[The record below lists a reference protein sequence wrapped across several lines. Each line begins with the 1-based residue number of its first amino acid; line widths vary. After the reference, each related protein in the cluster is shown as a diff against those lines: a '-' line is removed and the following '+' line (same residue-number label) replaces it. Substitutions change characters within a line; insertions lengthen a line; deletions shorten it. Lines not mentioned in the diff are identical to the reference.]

1 MVEGGTEAVLLRSV
15 DYRDA
20 DRILTFF
27 TYERGRLSAIARGA
41 RRSRRRF
48 GGALE
53 PFCVVRLSFSRGRG
67 DLATLKEAT
76 VVRSF
81 PGVLRSLAGMREGG
95 AALDLVRRITR
106 DEDAEPRL
114 FDAVVQL
121 FEALGDRSRE
131 PADVSLAFG
140 IRALSL
146 VGLAPELEVCA
157 LSGAR
162 CPPGQSAFFDPARG
176 AIVRQALGGR
186 GILLSGGT
194 RAALATAR
202 GGDWRTARFEGAER
216 TQARSLLEAFAEAQ
230 GVGKSR

>member
-1 MVEGGTEAVLLRSV
+1 MAEGGTEAVLLRSV

-27 TYERGRLSAIARGA
+27 TRERGRLSAIARGA

-48 GGALE
+48 GGSLE
-53 PFCVVRLSFSRGRG
+53 PFCVVQLSFSRGRG

-76 VVRSF
+76 VVRAF
-81 PGVLRSLAGMREGG
+81 PGVLKSLGGMREGG

-106 DEDAEPRL
+106 EEDVEPRL
-114 FDAVVQL
+114 FDAVVEL
-121 FEALGDRSRE
+121 FEALGDPERE
-131 PADVSLAFG
+131 PEPTRLTFG

-146 VGLAPELEVCA
+146 VGMAPELEVCA
-157 LSGAR
+157 LSGVR

-176 AIVRQALGGR
+176 AIVRQSLGGR

-194 RAALATAR
+194 RAALAEAR
-202 GGDWRTARFEGAER
+202 GASWSDVQLGGTER
-216 TQARSLLEAFAEAQ
+216 AQARALLEAFVAAQ
-230 GVGKSR
+230 VR

>member
-1 MVEGGTEAVLLRSV
+1 MTEGGTEAVLLRSV

-27 TYERGRLSAIARGA
+27 TRDRGRLSAIARGA

-53 PFCVVRLSFSRGRG
+53 PFCVVRLAFSRGRG

-76 VVRSF
+76 VVRAF
-81 PGVLRSLAGMREGG
+81 PGVLKSLGGMREGG

-106 DEDAEPRL
+106 EEDVEPRL
-114 FDAVVQL
+114 FDAIIEL
-121 FEALGDRSRE
+121 FEALGDRERE
-131 PADVSLAFG
+131 PEPTRLTFG
-140 IRALSL
+140 VRALSL
-146 VGLAPELEVCA
+146 VGMAPELEVCA

-176 AIVRQALGGR
+176 AIVRQSLGGR
-186 GILLSGGT
+186 GILLSGAT
-194 RAALATAR
+194 RTALADAR
-202 GGDWRTARFEGAER
+202 GSGWAEVRLDAPARA
-216 TQARSLLEAFAEAQ
+216 QARALLEAFVAAQ
-230 GVGKSR
+230 VR

>member
-1 MVEGGTEAVLLRSV
+1 MAEGGTEAVLLRSV

-27 TYERGRLSAIARGA
+27 TRERGRLSAIARGA

-53 PFCVVRLSFSRGRG
+53 PFSVVRLSFSRGRG
-67 DLATLKEAT
+67 DLSTLKEAT
-76 VVRSF
+76 VVRAF

-95 AALDLVRRITR
+95 AALDLVRRVTR
-106 DEDAEPRL
+106 EEDSEPRL
-114 FDAVVQL
+114 FDAVIEL
-121 FEALGDRSRE
+121 FEALGDRDRE
-131 PADVSLAFG
+131 PEEVRLAFG

-146 VGLAPELEVCA
+146 VGMAPELEVCA
-157 LSGAR
+157 ISGAR

-186 GILLSGGT
+186 GILLAGGT
-194 RAALATAR
+194 RAALAEAR
-202 GGDWRTARFEGAER
+202 GGAWTEVRFEGPER
-216 TQARSLLEAFAEAQ
+216 TQARALLEAF
-230 GVGKSR
+230 VGAHVR